1 MVLFRIITTRPS
13 TKISWG
19 MEIVGMDEI
28 REYIGKNYFKTGKFL
43 VRASTISDDELIMT
57 FAMQWRSEEDRLEYI
72 NDPVIQEKH
81 NQMLKYWRENGCRVC
96 VDNTEF
102 DKKNNVVKKT
112 ESILIE

>member
-1 MVLFRIITTRPS
+1 MVLFRIIATRPH

-28 REYIGKNYFKTGKFL
+28 REYVGKNYFQTGKFL
-43 VRASTISDDELIMT
+43 VRASTISDDELILT
-57 FAMQWRSEEDRLEYI
+57 FATQWRSEEDRLEYS
-72 NDPVIQEKH
+72 NDPVIQKKY
-81 NQMLKYWRENGCRVC
+81 NQMLEYWKENGFRVR